1 MENKCSNLYFILFY
15 TFAFSIQTL
24 NQKIQMKQ
32 TFNFLLM
39 LVMVATV
46 LSCKKKDVELTP
58 AQKIVGKYKFT
69 ASSSISNGITR
80 DNLSGRPVCVA
91 DDISEFTT
99 DGKLIDSE
107 GATSCT
113 PPRSFGASR
122 TYVLSPDGKALT
134 VTSTDN
140 SSGVVRSDIY
150 TVEELT
156 DSILKVTITITENI
170 QNGGTITVKV
180 NSTLTKI

>member
-1 MENKCSNLYFILFY
+1 
-15 TFAFSIQTL
+15 
-24 NQKIQMKQ
+24 MKQ

-39 LVMVATV
+39 LVMVASV
-46 LSCKKKDVELTP
+46 LSCKKSEPTPAPTP
-58 AQKIVGKYKFT
+58 AQKIVGKYTFT
-69 ASSSISNGITR
+69 TNTSTKNGVVK
-80 DNLSGRPVCVA
+80 DNLAGRPACA
-91 DDISEFTT
+91 TDDISEFTT

-113 PPRSFGASR
+113 PPRSFGVSR

-134 VTSTDN
+134 ITSTD
-140 SSGVVRSDIY
+140 SSNGTVRSEIY

-156 DSILKVTITITENI
+156 SSMLKLSITITEND

-180 NSTLTKI
+180 NFTLTKI